1 MCIMC
6 IYSVLCSVIG
16 GYSSMVKILS
26 YGYGYGN
33 GYDGWDKPYVVVGP
47 SQSLYHIHSMF
58 NLYQKFD
65 IHWMY

>member
-1 MCIMC
+1 
-6 IYSVLCSVIG
+6 
-16 GYSSMVKILS
+16 MVKILS
-26 YGYGYGN
+26 YGYGYDN
-33 GYDGWDKPYVVVGP
+33 GYDGWDKPYVVVGT